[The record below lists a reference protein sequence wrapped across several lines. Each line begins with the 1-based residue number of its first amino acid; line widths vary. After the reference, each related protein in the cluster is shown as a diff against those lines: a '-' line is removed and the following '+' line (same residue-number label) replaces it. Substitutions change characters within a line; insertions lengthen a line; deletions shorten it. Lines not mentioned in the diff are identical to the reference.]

1 MKIDKYII
9 TTFLFIIIIFVV
21 GIATFGNNK
30 SEFYSILKS
39 GDVINK
45 TNEIYSSN
53 VAFSDE
59 FIEVWS
65 ETQSLSNAQ
74 LLDDAE
80 YGVIIKDSNGS
91 LYFPAAD
98 IDVSKY
104 AQNTINF
111 SNILKEKETPFVYIQ
126 APNKDL
132 KGYTEKIVSEY
143 NFSNKNADEFIVKIK
158 ENDVDVL
165 DLRELIIKE
174 NLNRDEMFYKTDHH
188 WTTET
193 AFWAFTKI
201 VDYMNSEYN
210 LNIDKNKFYT
220 DINNYKKEIIENC
233 FLGSLGRRVG
243 KSVSG
248 IDDYTFIEP
257 NFETDYEIYNGV
269 VSKEETII
277 EGNFRKAIA
286 KEKILVNQDVTA
298 NKHAAYFEWDYRK
311 FNYKK

>member
-1 MKIDKYII
+1 MKIDKYMI
-9 TTFLFIIIIFVV
+9 TMILFIIILSTV
-21 GIATFGNNK
+21 GIVTLWNNK
-30 SEFYSILKS
+30 SEFYSVFKS

-59 FIEVWS
+59 FIELWS

-80 YGVIIKDSNGS
+80 YGVLIKDSNGS

-98 IDVSKY
+98 VDVSKY
-104 AQNTINF
+104 AQNTVNF
-111 SNILKEKETPFVYIQ
+111 AKKLKEKETPFVYIQ
-126 APNKDL
+126 APNKYL
-132 KGYTEKIVSEY
+132 KGYTEEIVSEY
-143 NFSNKNADEFIVKIK
+143 NFSNKNADEFITMIK
-158 ENDVDVL
+158 ENNVDVL

-174 NLNRDEMFYKTDHH
+174 NLNREELFYKTDHH
-188 WTTET
+188 WTTDT

-201 VDYMNSEYN
+201 VEYMNLAYN
-210 LNIDKNKFYT
+210 LNIDENGFYT
-220 DINNYKKEIIENC
+220 NINNYKKEFMEDC

-248 IDDYTFIEP
+248 LDDYTFIEP
-257 NFETDYEIYNGV
+257 NFETDYKIYNGIA
-269 VSKEETII
+269 SKEKTIF
-277 EGNFRKAIA
+277 EGDFSKAIA
-286 KEKILVNQDVTA
+286 KEKILANQDVTV

-311 FNYKK
+311 SNYKK